1 MIKKNLIPPSFS
13 LIKMGKTYL
22 LLHEEYKEILL
33 QKRIE
38 DIENFLKKNL
48 RRTHYLTGRI
58 PHPSMLMEGGKRI
71 VFRQYWHGGLFSKIT
86 RNLYLFG
93 SRSFQE
99 LRLTEEIRSCG
110 IPTIQLVGAI
120 HQRVFG
126 PFYRAFL
133 LSLEIPDAKDLI
145 QYFKEFRNK
154 PSTENLLL
162 KRKIIRSLGL
172 MIRDFH
178 QAGFFHEDLQLRN
191 ILVAGD
197 KLLIIDFDRS
207 YRRERLSIRKRL
219 KNLLR
224 LNRSVEKWKRLD
236 LPITWT
242 DRMRFFKAYAGE
254 DKRIWKEIRKAL
266 LIFRIRSFFSRF
278 GWKLEELINRF

>member
-1 MIKKNLIPPSFS
+1 MIKKILIPPTFS

-22 LLHEEYKEILL
+22 LLHEEYKELL
-33 QKRIE
+33 LKKGIE
-38 DIENFLKKNL
+38 DIENFLKKNKE
-48 RRTHYLTGRI
+48 RTHYLIGRI
-58 PHPSMLMEGGKRI
+58 PHPTMVMEDGKRI
-71 VFRQYWHGGLFSKIT
+71 VFRQYWHGGLLSKIT

-99 LRLTEEIRSCG
+99 LLLTEEIRSCG
-110 IPTIQLVGAI
+110 IPTIQPVGAI
-120 HQRVFG
+120 HQFVFG

-133 LSLEIPDAKDLI
+133 LSLEIPDSKDLI
-145 QYFKEFRNK
+145 QYLKELGNK
-154 PSTENLLL
+154 PSQENLLS

-172 MIRDFH
+172 IIRDFH
-178 QAGFFHEDLQLRN
+178 QAGFSHEDLQLRN

-207 YRRERLSIRKRL
+207 YRREKLSTKKRL

-224 LNRSVEKWKRLD
+224 LNRSVEKWKRLG

-242 DRMRFFKAYAGE
+242 DRMRFFNAYAGE
-254 DKRIWKEIRKAL
+254 DKNIKEEMRKAL
-266 LIFRIRSFFSRF
+266 LIYSVRSFFSRF
-278 GWKLEELINRF
+278 GWRLGEFIHRF